1 MGHLHYEY
9 FLCLRLG
16 DRCVPELLRVIQVGT
31 SLPRTGALRDVNA
44 ATSRRRPLCFRFP
57 RPSRIATARAT
68 RLLIRICP
76 SSPRNILAGSTEIYL
91 CISSVLPSSRV
102 WVRFGCLEGRDT
114 SAGLSARVG
123 TGLYSRPCI
132 WTVELQQWR
141 AGLGQDGAQSRD
153 RWREE
158 IAGGGQHHK
167 RFRHLQLGPP
177 IANRIVRRRL
187 VHSPSAASLRLPDD
201 RIQPRRDRA
210 TFVGAALV
218 ADELGVI
225 GIPALD
231 ELELALDRGLIADEH
246 QTAAVHCPSLAR
258 HDLRSE

>member
-102 WVRFGCLEGRDT
+102 WVRFGCLRGSRHQRWLVRAREDRTIFETLHLDGRT
-114 SAGLSARVG
+114 TAMA
-123 TGLYSRPCI
+123 
-132 WTVELQQWR
+132 

-153 RWREE
+153 RWHEE
-158 IAGGGQHHK
+158 IA
-167 RFRHLQLGPP
+167 
-177 IANRIVRRRL
+177 
-187 VHSPSAASLRLPDD
+187 
-201 RIQPRRDRA
+201 
-210 TFVGAALV
+210 
-218 ADELGVI
+218 
-225 GIPALD
+225 
-231 ELELALDRGLIADEH
+231 
-246 QTAAVHCPSLAR
+246 
-258 HDLRSE
+258 